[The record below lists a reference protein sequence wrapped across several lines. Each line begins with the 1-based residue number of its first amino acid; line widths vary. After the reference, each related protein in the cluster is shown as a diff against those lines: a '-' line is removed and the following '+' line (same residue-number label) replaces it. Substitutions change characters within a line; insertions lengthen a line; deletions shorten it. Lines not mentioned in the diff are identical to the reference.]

1 MRAVQIP
8 LGSFVVLG
16 IGSIGLISGNL
27 IAEKGLAQEAP
38 NQRIAGSY
46 VCLNNPAP
54 ECRNPERRMSPGF
67 ACRNNPNPECRNP
80 PRPRTEL
87 KPGSWSCLMNQNVV
101 CDNTIRYSV
110 ENREA
115 WARSFEV
122 RSTGTE
128 R

>member
-1 MRAVQIP
+1 MRAALQIP
-8 LGSFVVLG
+8 LGSSFVLSV
-16 IGSIGLISGNL
+16 GSIML
-27 IAEKGLAQEAP
+27 IAGNGLAQEAP
-38 NQRIAGSY
+38 NQRIAGNY

-54 ECRNPERRMSPGF
+54 ECRNPQRRISPGF
-67 ACRNNPNPECRNP
+67 ACLNNPNPECRHP

-101 CDNTIRYSV
+101 CNNTIRYSV

-115 WARSFEV
+115 WAEHFEV
-122 RSTGTE
+122 RSTE